1 MNQWTNTNDGGTPPP
16 SDPAAAAAAGGNATT
31 TLLQQPQPGDWLPEK
46 HRVFKEG
53 TQELDLEASNRK
65 LGDAY
70 RSLEQRAGQGG
81 LVPKTAAE
89 YKLENLGEGIS
100 IDEVKADPLFKG
112 VLDRA
117 HAAGISNESLQF
129 FMQDYFTNI
138 APNLFA
144 ANAQLTL
151 DEARAELGKVW
162 ADDITM
168 TKNLGLA
175 ARAAKGFGAEG
186 DAPGSFDRLMQ
197 RYGNDPD
204 FLAFAAK
211 VGAEMQEDQPIDA
224 GTPAAQDWDD
234 QANAI
239 RAHEAYMNKDHPEH
253 AKKVRELEALYQ
265 RRYGTKQQSLGASA
279 VR

>member
-16 SDPAAAAAAGGNATT
+16 ADPAAAATAGGTPAQ
-31 TLLQQPQPGDWLPEK
+31 TLLQQPQPGDWIPEK

-53 TQELDLEASNRK
+53 TQELDLDASNRK

-129 FMQDYFTNI
+129 FMQDYFANI

-144 ANAQLTL
+144 ANAQLTV
-151 DEARAELGKVW
+151 DDARAELAKVW
-162 ADDITM
+162 TDDAAM
-168 TKNLGLA
+168 SKNLGLA
-175 ARAAKGFGAEG
+175 ARAAKGFGADG

-224 GTPAAQDWDD
+224 GTTEATNWDSEVEAIMKELSELPANSPKREKLLERKQMLYDW
-234 QANAI
+234 
-239 RAHEAYMNKDHPEH
+239 
-253 AKKVRELEALYQ
+253 
-265 RRYGTKQQSLGASA
+265 RYSKRPNQLGGSA
-279 VR
+279 TR